1 MQGIILNQ
9 LLRFLKTKSHHLR
22 DLLKTSFLLAN
33 IKGFVPDGSSNIID
47 TQGKTRKTQ
56 QKRDFMNRNPIQS
69 LPYSASKDIETHDKM
84 GETYQKRGF
93 MNRYPMET
101 LFYRCDKGNFYQ
113 LFFINLLNI
122 FL

>member
-22 DLLKTSFLLAN
+22 DLLIASFLLAN
-33 IKGFVPDGSSNIID
+33 TKGFVPDGSSNITD
-47 TQGKTRKTQ
+47 TQGKTRKTK

-84 GETYQKRGF
+84 GET
-93 MNRYPMET
+93 
-101 LFYRCDKGNFYQ
+101 
-113 LFFINLLNI
+113 
-122 FL
+122 